1 MSEIAW
7 LQQLREKSPYLVS
20 NSNVAFRFRVVLP
33 LVGLALFGIMTWQ
46 SVRWNNQLH
55 PDSRR
60 FFFWASIRLDSD
72 PLGKHSELLKP
83 CPGDLDCASYPPER
97 IWVEPGLIPKI
108 LIITGLPAFAVS
120 LGLTR
125 GINEVL
131 TFIFTLPALLLAW
144 YLCLGW
150 LLDRHSRKRIAISS

>member
-1 MSEIAW
+1 
-7 LQQLREKSPYLVS
+7 VS
-20 NSNVAFRFRVVLP
+20 NPSVAFRFRVVLP

-72 PLGKHSELLKP
+72 PLDKHSEMLRP

-97 IWVEPGLIPKI
+97 IWVEPGWVEPGLVPKI
-108 LIITGLPAFAVS
+108 LMITGLPAFAVS

-125 GINEVL
+125 GLGRLGVNEVL
-131 TFIFTLPALLLAW
+131 TFMLTLPALLLAW
-144 YLCLGW
+144 YFCLGW
-150 LLDRHSRKRIAISS
+150 LLDRHGRKRIAISS